1 MSRQISLLSLN
12 VLTIFLLALFSSCQS
27 IQNIDHTSPEFYSK
41 IKRIGIWIKPGND
54 PECDRLLSNFIE
66 LDWISKGYQ
75 TVNLNRLAGLNNQK
89 GNDTLFLWLKKQE
102 WMPTVE
108 TILIAEVTSK
118 WVSKDLGFYENRG
131 TYMFRSLSKRF
142 ADLPEFTTSFALF
155 NWETEKLVYLQTERD
170 TCHFFNTEGSNH
182 KVFSEQINYPIKRAV
197 SRVFNQVPIF
207 LNSKNYEIKDTLWIS
222 VYGDSLY
229 RKKFPDWK
237 DKIRL
242 RVLLA
247 SDLMERSFNTSIGIK
262 DFVEWKDTFNIFIE
276 HSYGN
281 LEKAA
286 EKQKK
291 VFSLGYSFN
300 PKFSENWN
308 QDQCVGVAGVFD
320 RKIMVI
326 SQPSFPGMEIW
337 SPVDEALTIVHE
349 LGHSLG
355 AVHVSDSNSIMYPA
369 IGRAGFDFDTLNTRI
384 LTITLN
390 ELDFDETKRLTSYLS
405 LMNSFF
411 LSKFISE
418 EACCVYSLGALN
430 AYEQFAGMQ
439 FMNEDPI
446 ITNNTVTQYISEDSF
461 RWTLLGYIYL
471 KAGYYNQSV
480 YCSEKALEVNPSLK
494 IPAEGIKVSKKW
506 IEFLKKPN

>member
-1 MSRQISLLSLN
+1 
-12 VLTIFLLALFSSCQS
+12 
-27 IQNIDHTSPEFYSK
+27 
-41 IKRIGIWIKPGND
+41 
-54 PECDRLLSNFIE
+54 
-66 LDWISKGYQ
+66 
-75 TVNLNRLAGLNNQK
+75 
-89 GNDTLFLWLKKQE
+89 
-102 WMPTVE
+102 
-108 TILIAEVTSK
+108 
-118 WVSKDLGFYENRG
+118 
-131 TYMFRSLSKRF
+131 
-142 ADLPEFTTSFALF
+142 
-155 NWETEKLVYLQTERD
+155 
-170 TCHFFNTEGSNH
+170 
-182 KVFSEQINYPIKRAV
+182 
-197 SRVFNQVPIF
+197 
-207 LNSKNYEIKDTLWIS
+207 
-222 VYGDSLY
+222 
-229 RKKFPDWK
+229 
-237 DKIRL
+237 
-242 RVLLA
+242 
-247 SDLMERSFNTSIGIK
+247 MERSFNTSIGIK

-308 QDQCVGVAGVFD
+308 QDHSVGVAGVFD

-369 IGRAGFDFDTLNTRI
+369 IGRAGFDFDSLNTRI

-390 ELDFDETKRLTSYLS
+390 ELDFDETKRLISYLS

-418 EACCVYSLGALN
+418 EACCVYSLGAMN
-430 AYEQFAGMQ
+430 VFEQFAGMK
-439 FMNEDPI
+439 FINEDPI